1 MRSIDMICPPID
13 EGVNNSTEIEE
24 NTSAINKL
32 IEKLEDKIVINQV
45 EETDTE
51 ETDNEETDN
60 EESEEKND
68 NE

>member
-1 MRSIDMICPPID
+1 MRSIDMICPPTD
-13 EGVNNSTEIEE
+13 DVKNSSTEIEE

-32 IEKLEDKIVINQV
+32 IEKLEEKIVINQV
-45 EETDTE
+45 

-60 EESEEKND
+60 EESEEEND

>member
-1 MRSIDMICPPID
+1 MKSIDMICPPTD
-13 EGVNNSTEIEE
+13 EGKNNSTEIEE

-32 IEKLEDKIVINQV
+32 IEKLEEKIAISQV
-45 EETDTE
+45 EETDT
-51 ETDNEETDN
+51 EETDN

>member
-1 MRSIDMICPPID
+1 MRSIDMLCPPTD
-13 EGVNNSTEIEE
+13 EGKNNSTEIEE

-45 EETDTE
+45 EE
-51 ETDNEETDN
+51 NDN
-60 EESEEKND
+60 EESEEEND

>member
-1 MRSIDMICPPID
+1 MRSIDMICPPTD
-13 EGVNNSTEIEE
+13 DVQNNSSEIEE

-32 IEKLEDKIVINQV
+32 IEKLEEKMVINQL
-45 EETDTE
+45 

-60 EESEEKND
+60 EESEEETE

>member
-1 MRSIDMICPPID
+1 MICPPTD
-13 EGVNNSTEIEE
+13 DAKNNSSEIEE

-32 IEKLEDKIVINQV
+32 IEKLEEKIVINQL
-45 EETDTE
+45 E

-60 EESEEKND
+60 EESEEEHD

>member
-1 MRSIDMICPPID
+1 MRSIDMICPPTE
-13 EGVNNSTEIEE
+13 EGKNNSTEIEK

-32 IEKLEDKIVINQV
+32 IEKLEEKIAINQS
-45 EETDTE
+45 E

-60 EESEEKND
+60 EKNEEEHD